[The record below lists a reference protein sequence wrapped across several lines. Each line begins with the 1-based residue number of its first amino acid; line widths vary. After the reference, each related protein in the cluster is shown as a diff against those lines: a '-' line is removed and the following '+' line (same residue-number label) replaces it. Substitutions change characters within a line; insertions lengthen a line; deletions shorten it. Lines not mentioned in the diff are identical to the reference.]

1 MPKKSHCSLR
11 SHNADQVIKDRVL
24 NSHFSA
30 QNMGAPVMVCVY
42 LFVIAP
48 LKGPIKALI
57 CLF

>member
-1 MPKKSHCSLR
+1 MLKKSHCSLR

-48 LKGPIKALI
+48 LGGALK
-57 CLF
+57 L